1 MAGMWMDL
9 YNADERAP
17 RRGDRLRTTR
27 TTYYVL
33 AARMVKRKDPNAC
46 RRVQMNVRKM
56 EELSESTRR
65 ALLRSAM
72 RRGASLLYYFRWYP
86 RHKKKITFE
95 QYVRGA

>member
-1 MAGMWMDL
+1 MASIWMDL
-9 YNADERAP
+9 FYADDRQP

-46 RRVQMNVRKM
+46 RRVQMNVRNM
-56 EELSESTRR
+56 DELSEETRK

-72 RRGASLLYYFRWYP
+72 RRGSSQLYYFRWYP
-86 RHKKKITFE
+86 REKKKITFE